1 MSVQRISAFSME
13 GQGGN
18 PAGVLI
24 SDKLPEAPEMAAIAR
39 SVGFSET
46 AFAAPDADGWRV
58 RYFSPESEVPF
69 CGHATIALG
78 SALGARF
85 GAGRFDLALNEAQIS
100 VNAELNA
107 SGEWSAALM
116 SPPTE
121 TQTLSGELRE
131 GVLEVFG
138 VDANALDPDMPMVRA
153 SAGADMVIIPLKARE
168 RLARLDYDLA
178 RGKALLDAHGIIG
191 AYFVHRAAERKFNVR
206 MAFPTGGVFE
216 DPATGAAAAALSG
229 WLRDSGRLSGEIEIR
244 QGEDMGASSRLI
256 AFADETPGAPV
267 RVQGETRRM

>member
-1 MSVQRISAFSME
+1 MEIQRISAFSVD

-18 PAGVLI
+18 PAGVAI
-24 SDKLPEAPEMAAIAR
+24 TDALPEATEMATIAR
-39 SVGFSET
+39 SIGYSET
-46 AFAAPDADGWRV
+46 AFAAPETNGWRV

-69 CGHATIALG
+69 CGHATVALG
-78 SALGARF
+78 AALGARF
-85 GAGRFDLALNEAQIS
+85 GGGRFDLALNDAQIS
-100 VNAELNA
+100 VEATADA
-107 SGEWSAALM
+107 SDGWSAALM

-121 TQTLSGELRE
+121 TQVLTEELSA
-131 GVLEVFG
+131 GVLDIFG
-138 VDANALDPDMPMVRA
+138 VAEKDLDKNTPMVRA
-153 SAGADMVIIPLKARE
+153 SAGADMVIIPLKTRE

-216 DPATGAAAAALSG
+216 DPATGAAAAAFSG

-244 QGEDMGASSRLI
+244 QGEDMGAPSRLI
-256 AFADETPGAPV
+256 AFAGDAPGAPV
-267 RVQGETRRM
+267 RVRGETRRI